1 MEALVDFC
9 RQKTFMVDMYASFDS
24 DITCSNVSEDLANLL
39 SRSAFPVNC
48 PLSTMHTLALD
59 GLIVV
64 IQGMAERITN
74 GSANLEYSPV
84 NLDLL

>member
-1 MEALVDFC
+1 MQF
-9 RQKTFMVDMYASFDS
+9 FNYS
-24 DITCSNVSEDLANLL
+24 TCSSYFNGNAFQKITDLLKKCGLVKELKFIFVIPRMQKL
-39 SRSAFPVNC
+39 S
-48 PLSTMHTLALD
+48 ALD

-74 GSANLEYSPV
+74 GSANSKYSPV